1 MNAWI
6 FLSIAIVA
14 EVVGTS
20 FLKLSEGFTRL
31 GPSLAV
37 VACYVLAFYMLALTL
52 KTLPVGVAYAIWAG
66 AGVALI
72 TLVGV
77 IAFKQTLDLPAIAG
91 IAMIVGGVLIIQLFS
106 NAVGPEPGLEKIAS
120 DPDPGGDEPPP

>member
-14 EVVGTS
+14 EVIGTS
-20 FLKLSEGFTRL
+20 FLKLSDGFTRI

-37 VACYVLAFYMLALTL
+37 VACYIVAFYMLALTL

-77 IAFKQTLDLPAIAG
+77 FAFKQTLDPAAILG
-91 IAMIVGGVLIIQLFS
+91 IAMIVGGVLVIHLFS
-106 NAVGPEPGLEKIAS
+106 TTVAAVPDSGKRAS
-120 DPDPGGDEPPP
+120 IHDERQG